1 MEKQAANKS
10 KEERNEDTTLIT
22 VPRHT
27 KKEESS
33 VLAKAKGKR
42 DNFIC
47 SNSNDS
53 DAVRKCVGPRKYM
66 KKTIK
71 KKDNNKDDIAILYT
85 TYTDKQKRRLL

>member
-71 KKDNNKDDIAILYT
+71 KKRQQQRRHRYTLYNI
-85 TYTDKQKRRLL
+85 Y